1 MHLGSSFPTFQMVR
15 VRISKLGIFGVLVEI
30 GELFA
35 TAKSVYLLQGK
46 RYPSRKKRELICL
59 FLFCKIRI
67 YPGLSLLD
75 KTHTHW
81 RPEWLQ

>member
-35 TAKSVYLLQGK
+35 KAKSVYLLQGK
-46 RYPSRKKRELICL
+46 RYSSRKKE
-59 FLFCKIRI
+59 RI
-67 YPGLSLLD
+67 LSVYFYFA
-75 KTHTHW
+75 
-81 RPEWLQ
+81 R

>member
-35 TAKSVYLLQGK
+35 KAKSVYLLQGK
-46 RYPSRKKRELICL
+46 RYSSRKKRERIYL
-59 FLFCKIRI
+59 FLFLQDKD
-67 YPGLSLLD
+67 LS
-75 KTHTHW
+75 W
-81 RPEWLQ
+81 SFIVR